1 MDLNDLR
8 YFALVVEHGGFSA
21 AERHAH
27 ITKSKLSR
35 RISLLEARLGT
46 RLFQRSTRRLSSTEA
61 GHVFYEHCAA
71 MLIEAEA
78 AQHAVEQ
85 LRSEP
90 SGTVRLTC
98 PVSMAQFYVAR
109 LIADFMRLHPRVRIE
124 LDATDRMVNL
134 IDERIDIALRAR
146 DSGLKDPGLV
156 AVRIASSRLIL
167 VAAPGYVG
175 ARQSIEDP
183 AQLADLDTIGAL
195 REGKNQVWPL
205 VTADEGSFTLTH
217 QPRLL
222 CSDFTVQQH
231 AAING
236 VGVALLPVR
245 VASDAL
251 KHGTLVRI
259 ASAWSTPTQDIH
271 LVFASRRG
279 MLPSVRKLIDYLT
292 LHVPM
297 ALVE

>member
-1 MDLNDLR
+1 VDLNDFR
-8 YFALVVEHGGFSA
+8 YFALIVEHGGFSA

-35 RISLLEARLGT
+35 RVSLLEARLGT
-46 RLFQRSTRRLSSTEA
+46 RLFQRSTRRLSLTEA

-78 AQHAVEQ
+78 AQQAVEQ
-85 LRSEP
+85 LHSEP

-98 PVSMAQFYVAR
+98 PVGMAQFYVAR
-109 LIADFMRLHPRVRIE
+109 LIADFMRLHPKVRIE
-124 LDATDRMVNL
+124 LDAPDRMVNL
-134 IDERIDIALRAR
+134 IDERIDIALCAR
-146 DSGLKDPGLV
+146 DSGLKDPSLM

-167 VAAPGYVG
+167 VAAPSYLG
-175 ARQSIEDP
+175 RFPPIEDP
-183 AQLADLDTIGAL
+183 TQIADLDTIGAL
-195 REGKNQVWPL
+195 REGKNQVWAL
-205 VTADEGSFTLTH
+205 VTADEKTIKLTH

-236 VGVALLPVR
+236 VGIALLPMR

-251 KHGTLVRI
+251 KSGTLIRI
-259 ASAWSTPTQDIH
+259 ASEWSTSSQDIH

-292 LHVPM
+292 LHVPL
-297 ALVE
+297 ALAE